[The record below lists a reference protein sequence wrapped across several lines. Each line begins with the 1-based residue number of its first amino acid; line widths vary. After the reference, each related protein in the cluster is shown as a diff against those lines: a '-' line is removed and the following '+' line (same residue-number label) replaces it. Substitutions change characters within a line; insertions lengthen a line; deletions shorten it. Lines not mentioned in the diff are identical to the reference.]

1 MPFKDF
7 TEITSGNFPNLQ
19 FPKKELAKYVPA
31 AAFGRS
37 KPIQAAGL
45 SPHCSLW
52 PNLTLNVHLV
62 NVHLESCSF
71 GKKPWEV
78 WPWESTKNL
87 LVFYDFSELEF
98 IKFQRTIFFSL
109 IYCIQCKLYY
119 WNSEKKQY

>member
-1 MPFKDF
+1 MYIWKV
-7 TEITSGNFPNLQ
+7 
-19 FPKKELAKYVPA
+19 A
-31 AAFGRS
+31 
-37 KPIQAAGL
+37 
-45 SPHCSLW
+45 
-52 PNLTLNVHLV
+52 HL
-62 NVHLESCSF
+62 

-119 WNSEKKQY
+119 WNSEKKNNIKLFQFISILFE